1 RPGPTPLQRRL
12 AVLGRWLGAVVVVLS
27 TVVFG
32 LGLLAGRP
40 PLDMAITAVSLV
52 VAAVP
57 ESLPAVVTVALALSA
72 RRMARLRA
80 IPRRLHAVE
89 TLGSVTVVASDKTGT
104 LTENRMTVQRAYD
117 ATGTAHV
124 VTGRGYEPNGSVRR
138 LARRRTAEPGRDE
151 PAPGGP
157 SDALRAMA
165 EAAVLCSD
173 ASLAPPAGERSEWQA
188 MGDPVEAAL
197 LAFAGRCGVSVDA
210 ARQRWPRR
218 AEQPFDAATRRMTTL
233 HQ

>member
-104 LTENRMTVQRAYD
+104 LTENRMTVQRAFD
-117 ATGTAHV
+117 AAGAAHV
-124 VTGRGYEPNGSVRR
+124 VTGRGYEPYGSVRR
-138 LARRRTAEPGRDE
+138 LEPDPAARD
-151 PAPGGP
+151 PAAPDPAVGP
-157 SDALRAMA
+157 SDSVRALA
-165 EAAVLCSD
+165 EAAALCSD
-173 ASLAPPAGERSEWQA
+173 ASLAPPTGARPEWQA
-188 MGDPVEAAL
+188 VGDPVEAAL
-197 LAFAGRCGVSVDA
+197 LAFAGRCGVGVEEVRA
-210 ARQRWPRR
+210 RWPRH
-218 AEQPFDAATRRMTTL
+218 A
-233 HQ
+233 